1 MKKYM
6 TFLLAGLAA
15 CSLTACDNVKN
26 KVEEVSA
33 EISGK
38 EEVSVEKAKNLL
50 EEVKQEGVLTIGISA
65 DYAPFCY
72 ISTNDNGDSIYTGS
86 DVELGKYIA
95 QELGVRAQ
103 FQEMSFENCLQSAK
117 DGTVDMVLLGMMPVV
132 ERLAYVDFSTVYYEP
147 GQQVFLMK
155 KTTGTSSTNTTNN
168 TTVSTTNKQT
178 TAAISNSN
186 TGTTANSTTSGNLFS
201 SLDAFAGKTIAAQYG
216 SLQAQL
222 IIEQLPDSFME
233 LADNVQE
240 AVTLLENDVVDA
252 VVLDETLALEY
263 IEKNSDFILAEAVL
277 EYTPKKI
284 VAGVTEGEME
294 LLQEVNHIIS
304 DVVEQHLYFQWID
317 EANEKAMWDILTQSV
332 EETQNVTSSVGNLTQ
347 TSDIEEDSY

>member
-6 TFLLAGLAA
+6 TFLLAGLLA
-15 CSLTACDNVKN
+15 CSLTACDKVKD

-38 EEVSVEKAKNLL
+38 VEEDSAGKAKNLL
-50 EEVKQEGVLTIGISA
+50 EEIKQEGVLTIGISA

-117 DGTVDMVLLGMMPVV
+117 NGTVDMVLLGMMPVV

-155 KTTGTSSTNTTNN
+155 KTTGTSNNDTINN
-168 TTVSTTNKQT
+168 TTSNTTNKQT
-178 TAAISNSN
+178 TTAASNN
-186 TGTTANSTTSGNLFS
+186 KTTTTNTTAGNLFS

-284 VAGVTEGEME
+284 VAGITEGEME
-294 LLQEVNHIIS
+294 LLQAVNNIIS
-304 DVVEQHLYFQWID
+304 TVVEQHLYFQWVD

-332 EETQNVTSSVGNLTQ
+332 EETQSTTTSTENVTQ
-347 TSDIEEDSY
+347 TSDIEDESY